1 MFVLLVFML
10 ISWVFSLA
18 YASVCVYGYAC
29 AYALMKSSLKRNQ
42 SGRGLSF
49 PGAVQM
55 EGAHTSS
62 ISERDERP
70 HKFQLKRMEFRAFLF
85 GISFSVPETILSQ
98 K

>member
-10 ISWVFSLA
+10 MLMSWVFSLA

-70 HKFQLKRMEFRAFLF
+70 HKFELKRMEFRAFLF
-85 GISFSVPETILSQ
+85 GISFSVP
-98 K
+98 